1 MYTDI
6 QGLVIGE
13 KKQGENG
20 KLLTV
25 LTPNLGVLK
34 ISTKG
39 GTKMTSSLFA
49 SSQLFAYSD
58 MTIYQKGNFLT
69 LTEATVKD
77 VFFELNEDLVSLSLA
92 CWICEVASSVSVG
105 EEEQGEIFRLLLNSL
120 WYLSKNPDKHT
131 LIKAVFELRV
141 LFLIGFCPEL
151 ICTNCGVEPNGD
163 VIFDYASGEL
173 FCSECAKV
181 QGPRMFLKRD
191 TYLAMKYVALCPP
204 KRVFMFSVGDDDALT
219 LSQLSERFL
228 INMTGINTTKL
239 DFYKNMI

>member
-13 KKQGENG
+13 KKQGESG

-39 GTKMTSSLFA
+39 GTKLTSSLFA

-105 EEEQGEIFRLLLNSL
+105 EGEQGEIFRLLLNSL

-151 ICTNCGVEPNGD
+151 ICVNCGAEPKGD
-163 VIFDYASGEL
+163 VIFDYTSGEL
-173 FCSECAKV
+173 FCAECGSK
-181 QGPRMFLKRD
+181 QGERMFLKRD
-191 TYLAMKYVALCPP
+191 TYLAMKYIAMSPP
-204 KRVFMFSVGDDDALT
+204 KRVFMFSVSDDDALT
-219 LSQLSERFL
+219 LSRLSERFL

-239 DFYKNMI
+239 DFYKNML